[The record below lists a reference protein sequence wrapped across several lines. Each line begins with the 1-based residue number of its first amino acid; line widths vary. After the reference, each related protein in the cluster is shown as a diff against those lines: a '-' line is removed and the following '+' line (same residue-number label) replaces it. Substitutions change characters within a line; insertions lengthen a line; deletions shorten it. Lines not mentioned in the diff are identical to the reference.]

1 MTTIDPAAALALPPP
16 ERVTRQRRELRRMRS
31 LASLLLL
38 AMTALFVAASIFET
52 RWPGLG
58 YVRAFAEA
66 SMVGACADWF
76 AVVALLRHPLGIPIP
91 HTAIVPRNKA
101 RIGDT
106 IGAFICNNFLAPP
119 VVAARLQTIDVA
131 GWWARSLAAPGTAA
145 AIARGSA
152 DFVGPLIELLDHET
166 VRRFLREATRRGL
179 EATPVAPIAVGILSL
194 LRNNGQL
201 LALAERLIE
210 YADDALVRNH
220 DLLRDKVS
228 EQSSWWIPKWL
239 DAKIADRLVTGVRGT
254 LSELRAPGHPWRGHF
269 TAWVDDLIDR
279 LSNDAATIAAA
290 ERVKAELL
298 AHPAMADGI
307 DRLWRAI
314 EARLREGAAGE
325 GGFVALGLE
334 RALAGFGGW
343 LEGDPNVRALVNRWS
358 ARTIESTVVP
368 HRNEIGNFIAGVVR
382 HWDDRTLIEK
392 IELQVGKDLQYI
404 RINGTL
410 VGGLVGLLIYIA
422 TQLAT
427 DLAPLLSGA
436 PR

>member
-1 MTTIDPAAALALPPP
+1 MTTIEPAALALPPP
-16 ERVTRQRRELRRMRS
+16 ERAVRQRRELRRMRG
-31 LASLLLL
+31 LATLLLL
-38 AMTALFVAASIFET
+38 AMAIVFVAASLFEP
-52 RWPGLG
+52 RWPELG

-131 GWWARSLAAPGTAA
+131 GWWARRLTAPGTAA
-145 AIARGSA
+145 ALARGSA
-152 DFVGPLIELLDHET
+152 EFVVPLIELLDHDS

-179 EATPVAPIAVGILSL
+179 EAAPVAPIAVGVLAL

-201 LALAERLIE
+201 VALAERLIE
-210 YADDALVRNH
+210 YADDALVRNQ

-228 EQSSWWIPKWL
+228 EQSSWWVPKWL
-239 DAKIADRLVTGVRGT
+239 DEKIAHRLLTGVRGT
-254 LSELRAPGHPWRGHF
+254 LSDLRDPDHAWRGHF
-269 TAWVDDLIDR
+269 NGWVDALIER
-279 LSNDAATIAAA
+279 LTSDPAAIAAA
-290 ERVKAELL
+290 ERLKAELL

-307 DRLWRAI
+307 DRLWRVI
-314 EARLREGAAGE
+314 EARLREGATGE
-325 GGFVALGLE
+325 DGFVALGLE
-334 RALAGFGGW
+334 RALLAFGGW
-343 LEGDPNVRALVNRWS
+343 LETDPAVRALVNRWS

-368 HRNEIGNFIAGVVR
+368 HRTEIGNFVAGVVR
-382 HWDDRTLIEK
+382 HWEDRTLIEK

-410 VGGLVGLLIYIA
+410 VGGLVGLLIYVA
-422 TQLAT
+422 TRLAT
-427 DLAPLLSGA
+427 DLTPLLQ
-436 PR
+436 R